1 MEDTICNT
9 LSRVTKIL
17 DLGRKKSVA
26 IFQDG
31 VKSKIN
37 EHTFITVFFVHKYL
51 RWFVGIHSTLLVS
64 V

>member
-1 MEDTICNT
+1 
-9 LSRVTKIL
+9 
-17 DLGRKKSVA
+17 VA
-26 IFQDG
+26 IFQGG